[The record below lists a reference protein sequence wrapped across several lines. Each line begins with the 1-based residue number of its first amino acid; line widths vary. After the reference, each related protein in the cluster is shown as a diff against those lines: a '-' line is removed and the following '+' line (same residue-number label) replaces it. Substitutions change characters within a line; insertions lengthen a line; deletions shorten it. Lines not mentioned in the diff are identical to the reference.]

1 MEAKVVKQKV
11 KQLHKQ
17 KTLEEQNP
25 HNLASK
31 AGVPGATR
39 TRDPL
44 LRSELAFSGLSG
56 PYFVAVLDPIPA
68 EI

>member
-1 MEAKVVKQKV
+1 MDDFE
-11 KQLHKQ
+11 
-17 KTLEEQNP
+17 
-25 HNLASK
+25 

-44 LRSELAFSGLSG
+44 LRSELAFSVLSG
-56 PYFVAVLDPIPA
+56 LYFVAILDPIPA